1 MFLNFN
7 IEERVHFID
16 KNLNDSNKMG
26 IVEAVPIIIHGGA
39 ADHTTPR
46 GGLPA

>member
-1 MFLNFN
+1 MTY
-7 IEERVHFID
+7 IHEREYILLTE
-16 KNLNDSNKMG
+16 NLNDSNKMG

-39 ADHTTPR
+39 TDHTTPR